1 MNPAV
6 AFLIG
11 ALIILAASAMNAAGL
26 NITKMDHVKTHAQ
39 PKHARRSQLLRPLWI
54 LGMSLYILSQLLGS
68 TLALQYLRAEYVA
81 PLGATSLIF
90 NFLFAS
96 WLVGTPVTRTDIRG
110 TVIVILGVIG
120 IVVFGSIHSPDLSNS
135 VDLARLKHLWSRAAW
150 WGYFLLMAL
159 GTLFTYLGSSLL
171 ESALHARDELELPV
185 HAPPP
190 PVPKW
195 LAAGRLRLLGV
206 VLGKAGEAWRA
217 VQGKVERVVDAS
229 DDKFLSWVL
238 AMGWS
243 CCGGA
248 LAGGTLVF
256 AKACVNL
263 LALGGASFLSPAA
276 LLTLLLL
283 ILTAVAQIVCLNRG
297 LEAWDSTLVVPVF
310 YGIYTCSGFLDSL
323 IFYNEVPY
331 YQFWVLAAI
340 FLSILV
346 LIAGVIL
353 LSTKKPEKARVPHAG
368 PTLPASERERQRSR
382 VRNAARTGEESVA
395 LRSGEADAEG
405 EAEAEVMWELGS
417 VSDEGGEAGDGA
429 EDLPG
434 ASAAG
439 EGRGKRPNGSGTAA
453 GAGEGKGLMV
463 REGDQEEGEGEGEG
477 DDKSVRALSIRTAR
491 SRDAPEVDRG
501 MLGLGGAGA
510 GAGEGFGEFEGAQG
524 VWR

>member
-1 MNPAV
+1 MNATTTTSALPSPSVSPIPDVPGPGGQLNPAV
-6 AFLIG
+6 SFIIG

-26 NITKMDHVKTHAQ
+26 NITKMDHVRTAAT
-39 PKHARRSQLLRPLWI
+39 PKHARRSQFLRPLWV

-96 WLVGTPVTRTDIRG
+96 WLVGTPVTKTDIRG
-110 TVIVILGVIG
+110 TVTVIIGVIG
-120 IVVFGSIHSPDLSNS
+120 IVVFGSIHSPELSNTI
-135 VDLARLKHLWSRAAW
+135 DLPRLKYLWSRAAW
-150 WGYFLLMAL
+150 WGYFLLMSL
-159 GTLFTYLGSSLL
+159 GTLFTYAWSSML
-171 ESALHARDELELPV
+171 ESALHARDELELPS

-190 PVPKW
+190 APPR
-195 LAAGRLRLLGV
+195 ASSQGPLRFLSLIWQKV
-206 VLGKAGEAWRA
+206 GELRRNL
-217 VQGKVERVVDAS
+217 QGKVERVVDAS

-263 LALGGASFLSPAA
+263 LAVGGSAFLSPAA

-283 ILTAVAQIVCLNRG
+283 ILTAVSQIVCLNRG

-331 YQFWVLAAI
+331 YQFWVLSAI

-353 LSTKKPEKARVPHAG
+353 LSTKKPEKARVPRPG
-368 PTLPASERERQRSR
+368 IPAAERERQRSR
-382 VRNAARTGEESVA
+382 IRSAARSGEESVA
-395 LRSGEADAEG
+395 LRSGEPGEG
-405 EAEAEVMWELGS
+405 EAEREGEVMWELGS
-417 VSDEGGEAGDGA
+417 VSDE
-429 EDLPG
+429 EDEPATG
-434 ASAAG
+434 QSK
-439 EGRGKRPNGSGTAA
+439 GKRPNGV
-453 GAGEGKGLMV
+453 GEGKGMMV
-463 REGDQEEGEGEGEG
+463 DEDEEGG
-477 DDKSVRALSIRTAR
+477 DDKSTRALSIRTAR
-491 SRDAPEVDRG
+491 SRDAPEVDVDRAMPQG
-501 MLGLGGAGA
+501 EREQ
-510 GAGEGFGEFEGAQG
+510 EGFGEFEGAAA
-524 VWR
+524 WR